1 MTATND
7 APDRLTTA
15 EDRWQQIE
23 DRLAA
28 IERRIHGHGSAA
40 IATIDACLARI
51 DACLARLDALRHDL
65 AHGPWPRRASPRPQ
79 ALRLSRRNR
88 REPAPR
94 ARPQRPATGMHRPS
108 RTHRWLYRPPPDPA
122 PARTA
127 ADPFRAYE
135 RANIGGRVS
144 DLALS
149 RIRWCRSVIIVV
161 DTSCEMSTSLWAWCF
176 RDCRRWS

>member
-23 DRLAA
+23 HRLAA

-65 AHGPWPRRASPRPQ
+65 AHGPWPPQ
-79 ALRLSRRNR
+79 GFPT
-88 REPAPR
+88 PAGPPATPPQPAR
-94 ARPQRPATGMHRPS
+94 ARTESPPATAGHRHAP
-108 RTHRWLYRPPPDPA
+108 TVPDAPLAAQA
-122 PARTA
+122 PA
-127 ADPFRAYE
+127 
-135 RANIGGRVS
+135 
-144 DLALS
+144 
-149 RIRWCRSVIIVV
+149 
-161 DTSCEMSTSLWAWCF
+161 
-176 RDCRRWS
+176 